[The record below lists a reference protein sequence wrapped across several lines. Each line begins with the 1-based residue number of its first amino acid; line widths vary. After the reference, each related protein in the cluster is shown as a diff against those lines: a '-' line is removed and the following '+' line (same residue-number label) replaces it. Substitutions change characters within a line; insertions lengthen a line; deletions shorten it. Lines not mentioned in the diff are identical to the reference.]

1 MSGKEVVVHIRKP
14 DDVEELSQRVR
25 AITPWPR
32 EGVDVTCA
40 RHKVRRTPEQ
50 NRRMWWLHNLE
61 AAHLNA
67 TWPER
72 SAAMV
77 AMMEGAGVGLGK
89 LERAMLM
96 GKVWNKDDC
105 HEQFNKRYFAGK
117 SSRKQSKM
125 DFMGV
130 LDEYE
135 ADLRISGVQF
145 PETEAWRNA
154 A

>member
-1 MSGKEVVVHIRKP
+1 MTKELVVHVRQP
-14 DDVEELSQRVR
+14 DQLLELMERIQ
-25 AITPWPR
+25 AIKPWPR
-32 EGVDVTCA
+32 EGIDVSCA
-40 RHKVRRTPEQ
+40 RHKVRLTAAQ

-72 SAAMV
+72 SAALV
-77 AMMEGAGVGLGK
+77 AMMEQAGASLGK
-89 LERAMLM
+89 LERMMLI

-105 HEQFNKRYFAGK
+105 HEQFKKRYFAGK
-117 SSRKQSKM
+117 STRKQSKLDVM
-125 DFMGV
+125 AV

-135 ADLRISGVQF
+135 ADLRTGGVQF
-145 PETEAWRNA
+145 PETEAWRDA